1 MRFSKTSRDFKVQ
14 KIASTTRRLLCSGSA
29 DSSISYSRSLSLRS
43 DRLKEATSHSG
54 APLDTTTEERLIRP
68 ARNVSGS
75 LRLPGDKS
83 ISHRYAMLGA
93 FAEGTSRF
101 TNFSTGAD
109 CASTLACM
117 EALGAAVNRI
127 GNEAVEITGVAGRV
141 TPSGS
146 PLDRGNCGSTMRMIS
161 GLLSPQQGSFTLI
174 GDASLSRR
182 PMERIRKPLEAMGA
196 KLTLT
201 DGHAPLTIEGTSL
214 KPIDYTTPVPSA
226 QVKTCV
232 LLAGLQTAGTTTVR
246 EAVRTRDHSELALRA
261 FGATLTRT
269 LDSVSI
275 PGPQSLH
282 AISAAVPGDISSAA
296 FFLCAA
302 ALFPGSGLVL
312 DSLGLNPTRATL
324 LDVLTA
330 LGAHIAVLNLEEQ
343 NAELVG
349 TVQVTAPPEGLGS
362 TTISGALAAQL
373 IDELPALAAIG
384 PFTSGGIRIRD
395 ARELRV
401 KESDRI
407 ALVVR
412 NLRAMG
418 AEVEEFE
425 DGLDVPGGQTLHG
438 ATIDSGGDHRIAMAF
453 SVAALR
459 AEGDTLIQ
467 GAESAAIS
475 FPEFFDLL
483 DLVAER

>member
-1 MRFSKTSRDFKVQ
+1 MHT
-14 KIASTTRRLLCSGSA
+14 
-29 DSSISYSRSLSLRS
+29 
-43 DRLKEATSHSG
+43 ATQ
-54 APLDTTTEERLIRP
+54 ERVIRP
-68 ARNVSGS
+68 ARNILGS

-83 ISHRYAMLGA
+83 ISHRYGMLAA

-101 TNFSTGAD
+101 SNFSTGAD

-117 EALGAAVNRI
+117 QALGATVRKLDDGVI
-127 GNEAVEITGVAGRV
+127 EVTGVGGHV
-141 TPSGS
+141 TPSS
-146 PLDRGNCGSTMRMIS
+146 EPLDCGNSGSTMRMIS
-161 GLLSPQQGSFTLI
+161 GLLAPQEGSFTLI

-196 KLTLT
+196 RLTLT
-201 DGHAPLTIEGTSL
+201 EGHAPIHIEGTPL
-214 KPIDYTTPVPSA
+214 HAMEYTTPVPSA

-232 LLAGLQTAGTTTVR
+232 LLAGLQTEGTTTVH

-261 FGATLTRT
+261 FGAELTRT
-269 LDSVSI
+269 ADSVSI
-275 PGPQSLH
+275 RGPQTLH
-282 AISAAVPGDISSAA
+282 ALEAAVPGDISSAA
-296 FFLCAA
+296 FFLSAA
-302 ALFPGSGLVL
+302 TIFPGSSLVL
-312 DSLGLNPTRATL
+312 DALGLNPTRAAL

-330 LGAHIAVLNLEEQ
+330 LGARIAVLNLEER

-349 TVQVTAPPEGLGS
+349 TVQISGPEEGMGS
-362 TTISGALAAQL
+362 TEVRGALAAQL
-373 IDELPALAAIG
+373 IDELPVLAAIA
-384 PFTSGGIRIRD
+384 PYTSGGIRIRD
-395 ARELRV
+395 AKELRV

-407 ALVVR
+407 ALVAE

-438 ATIDSGGDHRIAMAF
+438 ATINSGGDHRIAMAF

-483 DLVAER
+483 DKVADR

>member
-1 MRFSKTSRDFKVQ
+1 MEL
-14 KIASTTRRLLCSGSA
+14 I
-29 DSSISYSRSLSLRS
+29 
-43 DRLKEATSHSG
+43 SG
-54 APLDTTTEERLIRP
+54 ALLHSATEERIIRP
-68 ARNVSGS
+68 ARNVFGT

-83 ISHRYAMLGA
+83 ISHRYGMFAA

-109 CASTLACM
+109 CASTLQCM
-117 EALGAAVNRI
+117 QALGASVKHDQRTI
-127 GNEAVEITGVAGRV
+127 EVTGVGGRV
-141 TPSGS
+141 TPSTE
-146 PLDRGNCGSTMRMIS
+146 PLDCGNSGSTMRMIS
-161 GLLSPQQGSFTLI
+161 GLLAPQQGSFTLV

-182 PMERIRKPLEAMGA
+182 PMQRIQKPLEAMGA
-196 KLTLT
+196 RLTLT
-201 DGHAPLTIEGTSL
+201 EGHAPILIEGSPL
-214 KPIDYTTPVPSA
+214 RAIDYTTPVPSA

-232 LLAGLQTAGTTTVR
+232 LLAGLQTEGTTTVR
-246 EAVRTRDHSELALRA
+246 ESLRTRDHSELALRA

-269 LDSVSI
+269 VDSVSI
-275 PGPQSLH
+275 AGPQSLH
-282 AISAAVPGDISSAA
+282 AIDAAVPGDISSAA

-302 ALFPGSGLVL
+302 TLFPGSQLIL

-330 LGAHIAVLNLEEQ
+330 LGAHISVLNLEER
-343 NAELVG
+343 NSELVG
-349 TVQVTAPPEGLGS
+349 TVQVTAPPEGLLS
-362 TTISGALAAQL
+362 TEVSGALAAQL
-373 IDELPALAAIG
+373 IDELPVLAAIA
-384 PFTSGGIRIRD
+384 PYTSGGIRIRD
-395 ARELRV
+395 AKELRV

-407 ALVVR
+407 ALVAK

-467 GAESAAIS
+467 GADSAAIS

-483 DLVAER
+483 DMVAER

>member
-1 MRFSKTSRDFKVQ
+1 M
-14 KIASTTRRLLCSGSA
+14 
-29 DSSISYSRSLSLRS
+29 
-43 DRLKEATSHSG
+43 H
-54 APLDTTTEERLIRP
+54 TTTEERLIRP
-68 ARNVSGS
+68 ARNIYGS

-83 ISHRYAMLGA
+83 ISHRYGMLAA
-93 FAEGTSRF
+93 FAEGISRF

-117 EALGAAVNRI
+117 QALGAKVNRSSS
-127 GNEAVEITGVAGRV
+127 NSVEVTGVAGHV
-141 TPSGS
+141 VPAGH
-146 PLDRGNCGSTMRMIS
+146 PLDCGNSGSTMRMIS
-161 GLLSPQQGSFTLI
+161 GLLAPQQGSFTLI

-182 PMERIRKPLEAMGA
+182 PMERIRKPLSDMGA
-196 KLTLT
+196 QLTLT
-201 DGHAPLTIEGTSL
+201 EGHAPLTIQGGPL

-232 LLAGLQTAGTTTVR
+232 LLAGFQTTGTTTVR

-261 FGATLTRT
+261 FGATLART
-269 LDSVSI
+269 IDSVSI
-275 PGPQSLH
+275 SGPQSLR
-282 AISAAVPGDISSAA
+282 AIDARIPGDISSAA

-302 ALFPGSGLVL
+302 AIFPGSSLLL

-330 LGAHIAVLNLEEQ
+330 LGAKISVLNLEEK

-349 TVQVTAPPEGLGS
+349 TVQISAPPEGLGS
-362 TTISGALAAQL
+362 TEVSGALAAQL
-373 IDELPALAAIG
+373 IDELPVLAAIA
-384 PFTSGGIRIRD
+384 PYTSGGIRIRD
-395 ARELRV
+395 AKELRV

-407 ALVVR
+407 ALVVK

-425 DGLDVPGGQTLHG
+425 DGLDVPGGQSLHG

-459 AEGDTLIQ
+459 AEGETLIQ
-467 GAESAAIS
+467 GSESAGIS

>member
-1 MRFSKTSRDFKVQ
+1 
-14 KIASTTRRLLCSGSA
+14 LPSA
-29 DSSISYSRSLSLRS
+29 I
-43 DRLKEATSHSG
+43 
-54 APLDTTTEERLIRP
+54 EERIIRP
-68 ARNVSGS
+68 ARNIYGS

-83 ISHRYAMLGA
+83 ISHRYAMLAA

-109 CASTLACM
+109 CASTLSCM
-117 EALGAAVNRI
+117 QSLGAKVESTSDGVIAV
-127 GNEAVEITGVAGRV
+127 TGVAGRV
-141 TPSGS
+141 TPALH
-146 PLDRGNCGSTMRMIS
+146 PLDCGNSGSTMRMIS
-161 GLLSPQQGSFTLI
+161 GLLAPQQGTFTLT

-182 PMERIRKPLEAMGA
+182 PMERIRKPLESMGA
-196 KLTLT
+196 ALTLT
-201 DGHAPLTIEGTSL
+201 EGHAPINITGVALG
-214 KPIDYTTPVPSA
+214 PICYTTPVPSA

-246 EAVRTRDHSELALRA
+246 EALRTRDHSELALRA
-261 FGATLTRT
+261 FGATLHRT
-269 LDSVSI
+269 IDSVSLT
-275 PGPQSLH
+275 GPQQLH
-282 AISAAVPGDISSAA
+282 AIDASVPGDISSAA
-296 FFLCAA
+296 FFMCAA

-330 LGAHIAVLNLEEQ
+330 LGAHVSVLNLEEK

-349 TVQVTAPPEGLGS
+349 TVQVSAPSQGLG
-362 TTISGALAAQL
+362 TAEVSGALAAQL
-373 IDELPALAAIG
+373 IDELPVLAAIA

-395 ARELRV
+395 AKELRV

-407 ALVVR
+407 SLVVK

-425 DGLDVPGGQTLHG
+425 DGLDVPGGQALHG
-438 ATIDSGGDHRIAMAF
+438 AAIDSGSDHRIAMAF
-453 SVAALR
+453 SIAALR
-459 AEGDTLIQ
+459 ASGDTIIQ

>member
-1 MRFSKTSRDFKVQ
+1 LHT
-14 KIASTTRRLLCSGSA
+14 AP
-29 DSSISYSRSLSLRS
+29 
-43 DRLKEATSHSG
+43 KE
-54 APLDTTTEERLIRP
+54 RIVRP
-68 ARNVSGS
+68 ARNLYGS

-83 ISHRYAMLGA
+83 ISHRYGLLGA
-93 FAEGTSRF
+93 FAEGVSRF

-117 EALGAAVNRI
+117 EALGAKVTRT
-127 GNEAVEITGVAGRV
+127 GDGAVEITGVAGRV
-141 TPSGS
+141 TPSTH
-146 PLDRGNCGSTMRMIS
+146 PLDCGNSGSTMRMIS
-161 GLLSPQQGSFTLI
+161 GLLAPQQGSFTLV

-182 PMERIRKPLEAMGA
+182 PMERIRKPLEEMGA
-196 KLTLT
+196 RLTLT
-201 DGHAPLTIEGTSL
+201 EGHAPLTVLGGPL
-214 KPIDYTTPVPSA
+214 RPIDYTTPVPSA

-232 LLAGLQTAGTTTVR
+232 LLAGMQTSGTTVVR
-246 EAVRTRDHSELALRA
+246 EALRTRDHSELALRA

-269 LDSVSI
+269 VDSVSI
-275 PGPQSLH
+275 AGPQALH
-282 AISAAVPGDISSAA
+282 AIDAAVPGDISSAA

-330 LGAHIAVLNLEEQ
+330 LGAHISVLNLEEK

-349 TVQVTAPPEGLGS
+349 TVQVSGPAQGLGS
-362 TTISGALAAQL
+362 TEVSGALAAQL
-373 IDELPALAAIG
+373 IDELPVLAAIA
-384 PFTSGGIRIRD
+384 PSTRGGIRIRD
-395 ARELRV
+395 AKELRV

-407 ALVVR
+407 ALVVK

-418 AEVEEFE
+418 GEVTEFE

-438 ATIDSGGDHRIAMAF
+438 AVIDSGGDHRIAMAF

-459 AEGDTLIQ
+459 AEGETLIQ
-467 GAESAAIS
+467 GADSAAIS
-475 FPEFFDLL
+475 FPEFFNLL

>member
-1 MRFSKTSRDFKVQ
+1 MHTS
-14 KIASTTRRLLCSGSA
+14 
-29 DSSISYSRSLSLRS
+29 
-43 DRLKEATSHSG
+43 
-54 APLDTTTEERLIRP
+54 TEERLIRP
-68 ARNVSGS
+68 ARNIYGS

-83 ISHRYAMLGA
+83 ISHRYGMLAA

-101 TNFSTGAD
+101 ANFSTGAD

-117 EALGAAVNRI
+117 EALGAQVKSGEGI
-127 GNEAVEITGVAGRV
+127 IEVTGVAGRV
-141 TPSGS
+141 SPANH
-146 PLDRGNCGSTMRMIS
+146 PLDCGNSGSTMRMIS
-161 GLLSPQQGSFTLI
+161 GLLAAQEGTFTLV

-196 KLTLT
+196 KLALT
-201 DGHAPLTIEGTSL
+201 EGHAPLAIEGSRL
-214 KPIDYTTPVPSA
+214 LAIDYTTPVPSA

-232 LLAGLQTAGTTTVR
+232 LLAGLQTRGTTTVR

-261 FGATLTRT
+261 FGANLTRD
-269 LDSVSI
+269 LNSVSI
-275 PGPQSLH
+275 AGPQPLH
-282 AISAAVPGDISSAA
+282 AIDAVVPGDISSAA

-302 ALFPGSGLVL
+302 ALFPGSTLLL

-324 LDVLTA
+324 LDVLAA
-330 LGAHIAVLNLEEQ
+330 LGARITVLHLEEK

-349 TVQVTAPPEGLGS
+349 SVQISAPAEGLGS
-362 TTISGALAAQL
+362 TQISGSLAAQL
-373 IDELPALAAIG
+373 IDELPVLAAIA
-384 PFTSGGIRIRD
+384 PHTSGGIRIRD
-395 ARELRV
+395 AKELRV

-407 ALVVR
+407 ALVAR

-418 AEVEEFE
+418 AEVMEFE

-459 AEGDTLIQ
+459 AEGETLIQ
-467 GAESAAIS
+467 GAESTAIS

>member
-1 MRFSKTSRDFKVQ
+1 MHT
-14 KIASTTRRLLCSGSA
+14 
-29 DSSISYSRSLSLRS
+29 
-43 DRLKEATSHSG
+43 AT
-54 APLDTTTEERLIRP
+54 AERIIRP
-68 ARNVSGS
+68 ARNIFGS

-83 ISHRYAMLGA
+83 ISHRYGMLAA

-117 EALGAAVNRI
+117 QALGATVRKLDN
-127 GNEAVEITGVAGRV
+127 GTVEVTGVGGSV
-141 TPSGS
+141 TPSNQ
-146 PLDRGNCGSTMRMIS
+146 PLDCGNSGSTMRMIS
-161 GLLSPQQGSFTLI
+161 GLLAPQQGSFTLV

-196 KLTLT
+196 RLTLT
-201 DGHAPLTIEGTSL
+201 DGHAPIHIAGGPLQ
-214 KPIDYTTPVPSA
+214 PIDYTTPVPSA

-232 LLAGLQTAGTTTVR
+232 LLAGLQTAGETTVR
-246 EAVRTRDHSELALRA
+246 ESVRTRDHSELALRA
-261 FGATLTRT
+261 FSARLTRT
-269 LDSVSI
+269 VNSVSI
-275 PGPQSLH
+275 TGPQALH
-282 AISAAVPGDISSAA
+282 AIDAAVPGDISSAA

-302 ALFPGSGLVL
+302 ALFPGSSLIL

-330 LGAHIAVLNLEEQ
+330 LGAHISVLNLEDK
-343 NAELVG
+343 NSELVG
-349 TVQVTAPPEGLGS
+349 TVQVSSPPEGLRS
-362 TTISGALAAQL
+362 TTVSGALAAQL
-373 IDELPALAAIG
+373 IDELPVLAAIA
-384 PFTSGGIRIRD
+384 PYTSGGIRIRD
-395 ARELRV
+395 AKELRV

-407 ALVVR
+407 ALVAR

-453 SVAALR
+453 SIAALR

-467 GAESAAIS
+467 GADSAAIS

>member
-1 MRFSKTSRDFKVQ
+1 MQ
-14 KIASTTRRLLCSGSA
+14 
-29 DSSISYSRSLSLRS
+29 
-43 DRLKEATSHSG
+43 
-54 APLDTTTEERLIRP
+54 TTTQERLIRP
-68 ARNVSGS
+68 ARNISGS

-83 ISHRYAMLGA
+83 ISHRYGLLAG
-93 FAEGTSRF
+93 FADGVSRF

-109 CASTLACM
+109 CASTLRCM
-117 EALGAAVNRI
+117 EALGAKVNRT
-127 GNEAVEITGVAGRV
+127 GAEAVEITGVGGRV
-141 TPSGS
+141 IPPAQ
-146 PLDRGNCGSTMRMIS
+146 PLDCGNSGSTMRMIS
-161 GLLSPQQGSFTLI
+161 GLLAPQQGRFTLI
-174 GDASLSRR
+174 GDESLSRR

-196 KLTLT
+196 RLTLT
-201 DGHAPLTIEGTSL
+201 EGHAPLTIEGGPL
-214 KPIDYTTPVPSA
+214 KAIDYTTPVPSA
-226 QVKTCV
+226 QVKSCV

-261 FGATLTRT
+261 FGATVTRT
-269 LDSVSI
+269 LDSISI
-275 PGPQSLH
+275 AGPQALH
-282 AISAAVPGDISSAA
+282 AIDAAVPGDLSSAA

-302 ALFPGSGLVL
+302 ACFSGSSLVL
-312 DSLGLNPTRATL
+312 DAVGLNPTRATL

-330 LGAHIAVLNLEEQ
+330 LGAQITVLNLEEKQ
-343 NAELVG
+343 AELVG
-349 TVQVTAPPEGLGS
+349 TVQISGPAEGLGS
-362 TTISGALAAQL
+362 AEVSGALAAQL
-373 IDELPALAAIG
+373 IDELPVLAAIA
-384 PFTSGGIRIRD
+384 PYTSGGIRIRG

-407 ALVVR
+407 ALVAK

-438 ATIDSGGDHRIAMAF
+438 AIIDAGGDHRIAMAF

-459 AEGDTLIQ
+459 AAGETLIQ

-483 DLVAER
+483 DRVAER

>member
-1 MRFSKTSRDFKVQ
+1 LHTS
-14 KIASTTRRLLCSGSA
+14 
-29 DSSISYSRSLSLRS
+29 
-43 DRLKEATSHSG
+43 
-54 APLDTTTEERLIRP
+54 TEERIIRP
-68 ARNVSGS
+68 ARNVLGS
-75 LRLPGDKS
+75 IRLPGDKS
-83 ISHRYAMLGA
+83 ISHRYGMLAA

-109 CASTLACM
+109 CASTLGCM
-117 EALGAAVNRI
+117 QALGARVNRLDD
-127 GNEAVEITGVAGRV
+127 GTVEVTGVAGRV
-141 TPSGS
+141 TPASQ
-146 PLDRGNCGSTMRMIS
+146 PLDCGNSGSTMRMIS
-161 GLLSPQQGSFTLI
+161 GLLAPQEGTFTLV
-174 GDASLSRR
+174 GDESLSRR
-182 PMERIRKPLEAMGA
+182 PMERIRKPLSEMGA
-196 KLTLT
+196 RITLT
-201 DGHAPLTIEGTSL
+201 DGHAPLTIEGAPLT
-214 KPIDYTTPVPSA
+214 PIDYTTPVPSA

-232 LLAGLQTAGTTTVR
+232 LLAGLQTSGATRVR

-261 FGATLTRT
+261 FGAELTRT
-269 LDSVSI
+269 IDSISI
-275 PGPQSLH
+275 AGPQQLH
-282 AISAAVPGDISSAA
+282 AIEAAVPGDISSAA

-302 ALFPGSGLVL
+302 ALFPDSSLVL
-312 DSLGLNPTRATL
+312 DSIGLNPTRAAL

-330 LGAHIAVLNLEEQ
+330 LGARIAVLNLEEKHS
-343 NAELVG
+343 ELVG
-349 TVQVTAPPEGLGS
+349 TVQVSAPQDGLRSTAITG
-362 TTISGALAAQL
+362 TLAAQL
-373 IDELPALAAIG
+373 IDELPVLAAIA
-384 PFTSGGIRIRD
+384 PYTSGGIRIRD

-407 ALVVR
+407 ALVAC

-459 AEGDTLIQ
+459 AEGETVIR

-483 DLVAER
+483 DQVAER

>member
-1 MRFSKTSRDFKVQ
+1 LP
-14 KIASTTRRLLCSGSA
+14 IAA
-29 DSSISYSRSLSLRS
+29 Q
-43 DRLKEATSHSG
+43 
-54 APLDTTTEERLIRP
+54 ERIIRP
-68 ARNVSGS
+68 ARNIFGS

-117 EALGAAVNRI
+117 EALGAKTKRI
-127 GNEAVEITGVAGRV
+127 DGQTVEIAGVGGSV
-141 TPSGS
+141 TPAAQ
-146 PLDRGNCGSTMRMIS
+146 PLDCGNSGSTMRMIS
-161 GLLSPQQGSFTLI
+161 GLLAPQAGRFTLI

-182 PMERIRKPLEAMGA
+182 PMERVRKPLEAMGA
-196 KLTLT
+196 RVTLT
-201 DGHAPLTIEGTSL
+201 EGHAPFTIEGRRLTA
-214 KPIDYTTPVPSA
+214 IDYTTPVPSA
-226 QVKTCV
+226 QIKSCI
-232 LLAGLQTAGTTTVR
+232 LFAGLQTEGTTTIR

-261 FGATLTRT
+261 FGAKLTRT

-275 PGPQSLH
+275 AGPQALK
-282 AISAAVPGDISSAA
+282 AIDAAVPGDISSAA

-302 ALFPGSGLVL
+302 SIFPGSSLVL
-312 DSLGLNPTRATL
+312 DSVGLNPTRATL

-330 LGAHIAVLNLEEQ
+330 LGARVTVLNLEEKH
-343 NAELVG
+343 AELVG
-349 TVQVTAPPEGLGS
+349 TVQISSPAEGLGS
-362 TTISGALAAQL
+362 TAITGPLAAQL
-373 IDELPALAAIG
+373 IDELPVLAAIA

-395 ARELRV
+395 AKELRV

-407 ALVVR
+407 ALVAK

-418 AEVEEFE
+418 AEVEEFD
-425 DGLDVPGGQTLHG
+425 DGLDVPGGQQLHG
-438 ATIDSGGDHRIAMAF
+438 ATIDSGSDHRIAMAF

-459 AEGDTLIQ
+459 SESESLIQ

-475 FPEFFDLL
+475 FPEFFDFL